1 MKRSDLLMSY
11 IKNIFLLFTL
21 LSLFCAA
28 SCGGRGEISVG
39 IVGDTLRMRNSSLLT
54 MVECDGY
61 TVVDVANPWGKNLLS
76 RYILVPSDSALPA
89 NLPHGNLLRTPLQ
102 RVVLFSGVHAC
113 LLQEIGASGA
123 IAGVC
128 DSRYMYCSAVADG
141 LAAGGI
147 VDCGS
152 SLNVDCEA
160 VLQTGA
166 DAVFTLPYEN
176 GGYGRLGS
184 LGVPL
189 VQCAD
194 YMENTPLGC
203 AEWMR
208 FYGRLFG
215 KGELCDS
222 LFAIV
227 CAEYDSL
234 CVAASAVGVRPK
246 LMCEMRG
253 SSAWYV
259 PAGESTMGRMYADAG
274 ADYLF
279 SSYEGSGSVPLSYE
293 VVLDK
298 AADADVWLLKYN
310 SLLEKSLRSLQEE
323 FAGYSHFAPF
333 KNRCVYACNTH
344 SKHLFEETSF
354 HPERL
359 LKELVAILHPHL
371 FPNYK
376 CVYYEKMR

>member
-1 MKRSDLLMSY
+1 MSY
-11 IKNIFLLFTL
+11 LKNIFPLFFLLL
-21 LSLFCAA
+21 LLCIA
-28 SCGGRGEISVG
+28 SCGGRVEGEAG

-61 TVVDVANPWGKNLLS
+61 TVVDVANPWGENLLS
-76 RYILVPSDSALPA
+76 RYILVPADSALPA
-89 NLPHGNLLRTPLQ
+89 NLPSGHLLRTPLQ

-113 LLQEIGASGA
+113 LLQELGVSDA

-128 DSRYMYCSAVADG
+128 DSRYIYCSAVADG
-141 LAAGGI
+141 LAAGKI
-147 VDCGS
+147 ADCGS

-160 VLQTGA
+160 VLQAGA

-194 YMENTPLGC
+194 YMEHSPLGC
-203 AEWMR
+203 AEWVR

-215 KGELCDS
+215 KGEKCDS
-222 LFAIV
+222 LFAAV
-227 CAEYDSL
+227 CVEYDSL
-234 CVAASAVGVRPK
+234 CAVASTVGMRPK
-246 LMCEMRG
+246 LMCEMKG

-274 ADYLF
+274 AHYLF
-279 SSYEGSGSVPLSYE
+279 SSYKGSGSVPLSYE

-310 SLLEKSLRSLQEE
+310 SPIEKSLRSLQDE

-359 LKELVAILHPHL
+359 LKELVAIFHPNL
-371 FPNYK
+371 FPNYE

>member
-1 MKRSDLLMSY
+1 MPYL
-11 IKNIFLLFTL
+11 KNIFPLFFLLL
-21 LSLFCAA
+21 LLCIA
-28 SCGGRGEISVG
+28 SCGGRVEGEAG
-39 IVGDTLRMRNSSLLT
+39 IVGDTVKLCNSSLLT

-61 TVVDVANPWGKNLLS
+61 TVVDVANPWGENLLS
-76 RYILVPSDSALPA
+76 RYILVPADSALPA
-89 NLPHGNLLRTPLQ
+89 NLPSGHLLRTPLK
-102 RVVLFSGVHAC
+102 RAVLFSGVHAC
-113 LLQEIGASGA
+113 LLQELGVSDA

-128 DSRYMYCSAVADG
+128 DSRYIYCSAVADG
-141 LAAGGI
+141 IAAGKI
-147 VDCGS
+147 SDCGS

-160 VLQTGA
+160 VLQAGA

-194 YMENTPLGC
+194 YMENSPLGC
-203 AEWMR
+203 AEWIR

-215 KGELCDS
+215 KGEQCDS
-222 LFAIV
+222 LFTVV

-234 CVAASAVGVRPK
+234 CVVASAVGVRPK
-246 LMCEMRG
+246 LMCEMKG

-274 ADYLF
+274 AHYLF
-279 SSYEGSGSVPLSYE
+279 SSYKGSGSVPLSYE

-310 SLLEKSLRSLQEE
+310 SPIEKSLRSLQDE

-359 LKELVAILHPHL
+359 LKELVAIFHPNL
-371 FPNYK
+371 FPNYE